1 MEYLL
6 GIDIGTGSTK
16 AVAVGLGGETLSV
29 HQVYNDTKST
39 QGGFAEQDPEAIW
52 IAFKTCLLT
61 FYDKLSI
68 QPLAISLS
76 SAMHGLILADEHN
89 ELLSPMI
96 TWADSRSAAIAA
108 RIKDSEAGKWLY
120 ERTGTPIHAMSPLCK
135 IIWFRENQPALFEKL
150 HRVFS
155 IKEYIWYKLFAEFAV
170 DHSIASSTGLFN
182 IHSLEW
188 DSQAL
193 ELAGIFKEQLST
205 LVQTDYTRSGLE
217 LRDQSLSAFA
227 STQFVIG
234 ASDGCLA
241 NLGSLAIE
249 PGIAALTI
257 GTSGAVRV
265 ASRIPII
272 NYPAMTFNYVLDNE
286 FFICGG
292 AVNNGGSA
300 VQWLLKN
307 IFGESELTEIV
318 YTQLFK
324 RISQVEA
331 GSDSLL
337 FLPYLSGERAPLWD
351 SDSCGTFFGLRL
363 HHSRPQLARA
373 VLEGI
378 CFTLYEV
385 LQVVESNG
393 EAITQLNVSGGFV
406 QSEVWMQILADI
418 TGKKLVLIQEEDAS
432 AIGAVILAAKT
443 LKLNL
448 SLNDKNLH
456 SILPNI
462 ANHETYQKIFPIFKA
477 LYLSLKPL
485 MKQLQQLN
493 H

>member
-1 MEYLL
+1 RR
-6 GIDIGTGSTK
+6 
-16 AVAVGLGGETLSV
+16 
-29 HQVYNDTKST
+29 
-39 QGGFAEQDPEAIW
+39 F
-52 IAFKTCLLT
+52 
-61 FYDKLSI
+61 
-68 QPLAISLS
+68 
-76 SAMHGLILADEHN
+76 
-89 ELLSPMI
+89 
-96 TWADSRSAAIAA
+96 
-108 RIKDSEAGKWLY
+108 
-120 ERTGTPIHAMSPLCK
+120 
-135 IIWFRENQPALFEKL
+135 
-150 HRVFS
+150 FS
-155 IKEYIWYKLFAEFAV
+155 IKEYIWYKLFAEFVV

-182 IHSLEW
+182 INSLEW

-193 ELAGIFKEQLST
+193 ELAGIYKEQLST
-205 LVQTDYTRSGLE
+205 LVQTDYTRSGLG
-217 LRDQSLSAFA
+217 LKDQSLSAFA
-227 STQFVIG
+227 STKFVIG

-241 NLGSLAIE
+241 NLGSLATE

-265 ASRIPII
+265 ASRTPIV
-272 NYPAMTFNYVLDNE
+272 NYPTMTFNYILDKE

-292 AVNNGGSA
+292 AVNNGGST

-307 IFGESELTEIV
+307 IFRESELTEIV
-318 YTQLFK
+318 YAQLFK
-324 RISQVEA
+324 HISEVEA

-443 LKLNL
+443 LKLNI
-448 SLNDKNLH
+448 SLKDKNPQ